1 MWTRAP
7 HDSTSRCCSF
17 ASGTIPILAV
27 ALFALASLLTL
38 SFAAIP
44 APCQSASQAATAPTL
59 PLPLAFDVAS
69 VRLSASNG
77 PRPYINDLPSNRF
90 TATNYP
96 LFNLIR
102 IAYGATG
109 NNRITAPEWLFDT
122 HYDINAQIDGN
133 TKLTH
138 EQMMPLL
145 RQLLEERFHLVV
157 HHEEKDVSGY
167 ALVVAKGGPKLNPTK
182 GAKQYGY
189 FLSNELRFQNVSIK
203 EIAAML
209 GGAAGG
215 AGIDKTGIT
224 GNYDIDLKFA
234 SANAREGSADAAL
247 PDLFTAVQEQLGLK
261 LVPQKIPVDFLIVD
275 HVDRTPT
282 EN

>member
-1 MWTRAP
+1 MTRSS
-7 HDSTSRCCSF
+7 HDSTSRRCSLALGF
-17 ASGTIPILAV
+17 ITILAV

-44 APCQSASQAATAPTL
+44 APCQSASQAVTAPT
-59 PLPLAFDVAS
+59 LPLAFDVAS
-69 VRLSASNG
+69 VRLSAPNG

-96 LFNLIR
+96 LLTLIR

-109 NNRITAPEWLFDT
+109 NNRITAPEWLSDT

-133 TKLTH
+133 TKLTD

-145 RQLLEERFHLVV
+145 RRLLEERFHLVV

-215 AGIDKTGIT
+215 GW
-224 GNYDIDLKFA
+224 N
-234 SANAREGSADAAL
+234 R
-247 PDLFTAVQEQLGLK
+247 
-261 LVPQKIPVDFLIVD
+261 
-275 HVDRTPT
+275 
-282 EN
+282 

>member
-1 MWTRAP
+1 MRTSTP
-7 HDSTSRCCSF
+7 HHPTSRRFS
-17 ASGTIPILAV
+17 
-27 ALFALASLLTL
+27 FALALAALLAMPL
-38 SFAAIP
+38 AAIP
-44 APCQSASQAATAPTL
+44 APSQSPPQPAAAPQAATTPT
-59 PLPLAFDVAS
+59 PPLAFDVAS
-69 VRLSASNG
+69 VRLSAPNG

-90 TATNYP
+90 TATNEP
-96 LFNLIR
+96 LSNLIR
-102 IAYGATG
+102 IAYGAIG
-109 NNRITAPEWLFDT
+109 NNRITAPEWLSYT
-122 HYDINAQIDGN
+122 HYDIAAQIEGD

-145 RQLLEERFHLVV
+145 RRLLEERFHLVV
-157 HHEEKDVSGY
+157 HHEEKVVPGY
-167 ALVVAKGGPKLNPTK
+167 ELVVAKGGPKLNPTK

-215 AGIDKTGIT
+215 AGVDKTGIT

-234 SANAREGSADAAL
+234 PENVSEGSADAAL
-247 PDLFTAVQEQLGLK
+247 PSIFTAVQEQLGLK
-261 LVPQKIPVDFLIVD
+261 LVPQKVPIDTLVID
-275 HVDRTPT
+275 HVDRIPT

>member
-1 MWTRAP
+1 MP
-7 HDSTSRCCSF
+7 
-17 ASGTIPILAV
+17 L
-27 ALFALASLLTL
+27 
-38 SFAAIP
+38 AAIP
-44 APCQSASQAATAPTL
+44 APSQSPPQPAAAPQAATTPT
-59 PLPLAFDVAS
+59 PPLAFDVAS
-69 VRLSASNG
+69 VRLSAPNG

-90 TATNYP
+90 TATNEP
-96 LFNLIR
+96 LSNLIR
-102 IAYGATG
+102 IAYGAIG
-109 NNRITAPEWLFDT
+109 NNRITAPEWLSYT
-122 HYDINAQIDGN
+122 HYDIAAQIEGD

-145 RQLLEERFHLVV
+145 RRLLEERFHLVV
-157 HHEEKDVSGY
+157 HHEEKVVPGY
-167 ALVVAKGGPKLNPTK
+167 ELVVAKGGPKLNPTK

-215 AGIDKTGIT
+215 AGVDKTGIT

-234 SANAREGSADAAL
+234 PENVSEGSADAAL
-247 PDLFTAVQEQLGLK
+247 PSIFTAVQEQLGLK
-261 LVPQKIPVDFLIVD
+261 LVPQKVPIDTLVID
-275 HVDRTPT
+275 HVDRIPT